1 MCQKLKINFNFFI
14 DQTVKYKIEISRN
27 LNTIFSDMEQ
37 LQSNKN
43 MYERIFN
50 KLKIM
55 GVHESIKSLDGEL
68 EDFEADLKSIQDA
81 IKCTSH
87 IFLEEAKYFSQYD
100 DIEYY
105 DYDYDDE
112 DKISVANELIENLK
126 NKEKNIEE
134 SIKRIRKEITIARE
148 EKEIMDFLKS
158 MITEIRE

>member
-1 MCQKLKINFNFFI
+1 
-14 DQTVKYKIEISRN
+14 
-27 LNTIFSDMEQ
+27 MEQ

-55 GVHESIKSLDGEL
+55 GVYESVKSLDGEL
-68 EDFEADLKSIQDA
+68 EDFEVDLKSIQDA

-100 DIEYY
+100 DTEY
-105 DYDYDDE
+105 YDYDDE
-112 DKISVANELIENLK
+112 DKVSFANELIENLK

-134 SIKRIRKEITIARE
+134 SIKKIRKKITIARE